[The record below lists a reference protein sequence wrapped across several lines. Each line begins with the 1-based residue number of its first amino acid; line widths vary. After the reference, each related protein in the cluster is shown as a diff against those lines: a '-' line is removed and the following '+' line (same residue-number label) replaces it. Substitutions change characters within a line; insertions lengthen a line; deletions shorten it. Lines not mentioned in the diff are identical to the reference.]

1 MQRTGKLVSWEVIHL
16 CWREK
21 YSQNCFVL
29 FSGCIDQI
37 AFSNTGPHSP
47 SLCVLSVYPRPSCH
61 NQLNLIRHL
70 LLVVAPI
77 KRTPFKVVFPS
88 RCWFFLLPRLD
99 RMVVSLTRTF
109 LKNILISHFNHYLS
123 YRLVFTRLEAVN

>member
-16 CWREK
+16 CRRERH
-21 YSQNCFVL
+21 SQNCFVV

-37 AFSNTGPHSP
+37 AFNNTWPHCH
-47 SLCVLSVYPRPSCH
+47 SLFVLSVYPRPSCN
-61 NQLNLIRHL
+61 NQLNLIRHV

-77 KRTPFKVVFPS
+77 KRMPFKVVFPS

-99 RMVVSLTRTF
+99 RIVLSLTRTF
-109 LKNILISHFNHYLS
+109 LKSILIGHFNHYLS
-123 YRLVFTRLEAVN
+123 YRLVFTRLEAVH